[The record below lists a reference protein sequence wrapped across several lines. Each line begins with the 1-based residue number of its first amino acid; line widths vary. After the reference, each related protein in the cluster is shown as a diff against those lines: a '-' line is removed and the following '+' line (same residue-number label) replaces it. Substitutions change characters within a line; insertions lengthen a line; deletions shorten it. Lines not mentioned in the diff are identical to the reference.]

1 MGLPINIRD
10 FVLFPMTKEETK
22 TTPATYGNV
31 LDFVNRFMSFN
42 DTPKMVSSSINGDGA
57 TTNTYSAKNGG
68 DVTFNIQKIKGEER
82 VVAFGEKKES
92 DGSISSGSKDLIPY
106 TSAVFTV
113 DNDDGTIDLYKFPK
127 IKLIEQPTS
136 VEQKSESGIKYSTA
150 VLKGTY
156 MDLKNTDKGR
166 YILEDIDPNTEEGKK
181 IIADWY
187 ADGNPFSKAKTTEG
201 TETTGPDT
209 TDPEGTE
216 TTDPEGTDTE
226 TDEPTE

>member
-10 FVLFPMTKEETK
+10 LALFPMTKEETK

-42 DTPKMVSSSINGDGA
+42 DTPKMNSTSVNGDGA
-57 TTNTYSAKNGG
+57 TTNNYNAKDGG
-68 DVTFNIQKIKGEER
+68 DLTLNVQKIKGEER
-82 VVAFGEKKES
+82 VMIFGEKEEA
-92 DGSISSGSKDLIPY
+92 DGSISSGSKDLISY

-113 DNDDGTIDLYKFPK
+113 DNDDGTVDLHKYPK
-127 IKLIEQPTS
+127 TKLVEQPTS
-136 VEQKSESGIKYSTA
+136 VEQKGENGVKYSTA
-150 VLKGTY
+150 VLKGRY
-156 MDLKNTDKGR
+156 IDLKNTDKGR
-166 YILEDIDPNTEEGKK
+166 YILEDIDPKTEEGKK

-187 ADGNPFSKAKTTEG
+187 ADGNPFSKVKTTGG